1 MTLALRGDV
10 ASGISAFVAGM
21 ETETPRQ
28 SSRERHVT
36 LLVRMKRNLTRATLA
51 TRLGISQ
58 EIKRLT
64 EIRQEYS
71 CIQWLHMYM
80 FYQTISPCHVYH
92 KLPEWRVGRL
102 ENAAS
107 NY

>member
-1 MTLALRGDV
+1 MTLALSGNV

-21 ETETPRQ
+21 ETETQRQ

-64 EIRQEYS
+64 ETRQEYS
-71 CIQWLHMYM
+71 CIWYAQWLHM
-80 FYQTISPCHVYH
+80 FNRTISPCHVYH
-92 KLPEWRVGRL
+92 KPPEWRVGRL
-102 ENAAS
+102 KNH
-107 NY
+107 Y